1 MGPEAAKQLFAG
13 RRDVGMTCEVERHL
27 RIVFNKIWLI
37 LHGYKSQNS
46 RVDIFLPNV
55 VETLPSDR
63 AVQEGNGLI
72 KKKGLWSVSLED
84 FNHTPGAHLM
94 KNWEKNLEISLVT
107 GLDDPEDSFLSQKSK
122 KTQVKRI

>member
-13 RRDVGMTCEVERHL
+13 RRDVGMTCEVERYL

-46 RVDIFLPNV
+46 RVDIFLLNV

-72 KKKGLWSVSLED
+72 KKEGLWSVSLEG

-107 GLDDPEDSFLSQKSK
+107 GLEDPEDSFLSQKSK